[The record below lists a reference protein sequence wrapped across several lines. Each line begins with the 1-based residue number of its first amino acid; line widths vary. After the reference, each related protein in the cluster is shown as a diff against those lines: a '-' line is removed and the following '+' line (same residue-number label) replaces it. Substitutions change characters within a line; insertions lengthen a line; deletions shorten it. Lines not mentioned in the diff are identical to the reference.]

1 MDDKNRGF
9 VYLFKYF
16 FVVRLVILVTR
27 LQVTTLGYFKM
38 LNERHAFEVIRNGT
52 LLLDKHNLVF
62 TL

>member
-1 MDDKNRGF
+1 MDDKNREF

-38 LNERHAFEVIRNGT
+38 LNERLAFEVIRNGT